1 MRIFD
6 SEFLLEQAHRSLAVA
21 RLCFA
26 QVQRPRGV
34 PTAFYVLLESIN

>member
-21 RLCFA
+21 RLLLRTSA
-26 QVQRPRGV
+26 KAERGPNGFLRASRV
-34 PTAFYVLLESIN
+34 H